1 MISDPNFRKARSRYF
16 FQPNQWTGASAGKR
30 SIPDTICIFPGVP
43 LPSSESARAFSENQW
58 NQDRKAPVI
67 MGRGMIAGNTPVL
80 QGWWD
85 RKKHHCVT
93 E

>member
-1 MISDPNFRKARSRYF
+1 VDRCIGWKKEHPGYD
-16 FQPNQWTGASAGKR
+16 
-30 SIPDTICIFPGVP
+30 CIFPGVP

-80 QGWWD
+80 QGWWVERNTTVSQNKNLGISIVSLID
-85 RKKHHCVT
+85 PSLGWAF
-93 E
+93 